1 MAKSDQK
8 ERRRVS
14 ARRMVEEHDSGH
26 NNKALKIPAGFKLRR
41 IKKEDVYRWDF
52 LPYEVKADHNPHADK
67 GSLGF
72 ERIYFVH
79 KNIGPNEATVTCL
92 AKTFGD
98 PCPICEHRAKI
109 AREGASKDALK
120 ALQPSERQ
128 LFIIVDTEAKKEE
141 IEIFDHSEWL
151 FGKYLRE
158 KIEKADPGDD
168 YEAFADLQDGQTLKI
183 SAKEVKGPGYSW
195 YDCANIEF
203 KKRTREYPESIL
215 SKVPDLDECV
225 VRPTY
230 EEVDELFFKGTD
242 RDEDDKD
249 DGKTPSRLSKDKE
262 DVQEP
267 PSRVRKDKDD
277 EDDEDKRPARGKDK
291 EDEDKDD
298 KDGDVA
304 VGDTVE
310 FEYKGK
316 TRRGIVKEIDEKNEL
331 IRVKCDDRDAPYNV
345 EPDDVTKV
353 EPEPEK
359 EPEKEEKKP
368 ARGKKTTAAKE
379 EKTEAASFTPKVGA
393 MVVHK
398 KLGECEIVKIKGE
411 VVTLEDSETELHGGI
426 PLSECSP
433 VKKK

>member
-1 MAKSDQK
+1 MAKNEQK

-14 ARRMVEEHDSGH
+14 ARRMVEEHDSGR
-26 NNKALKIPAGFKLRR
+26 NNKALNIPSGFKLRR

-52 LPYEVKADHNPHADK
+52 LPYEVKVDHNPHADK
-67 GSLGF
+67 GALHM
-72 ERIYFVH
+72 ERTYFVH

-92 AKTFGD
+92 AKTFNE
-98 PCPICEHRAKI
+98 PCAICEQRAKI
-109 AREGASKDALK
+109 AREGAGKDALK

-128 LFIIVDTEAKKEE
+128 LWIVIDTEAKKEE

-183 SAKEVKGPGYSW
+183 AAKEVKGAGYSW

-203 KKRTREYPESIL
+203 KKRSEAYPESIL
-215 SKVPDLDECV
+215 KEVPDLDACIV
-225 VRPTY
+225 HPTY
-230 EEVDELFFKGTD
+230 EEVADLFFKGTD
-242 RDEDDKD
+242 KEDEDQNEKDEKDKKSDAPERSRRVPKEKEDDKD
-249 DGKTPSRLSKDKE
+249 KEEPKTRGKGKEDDKE
-262 DVQEP
+262 D
-267 PSRVRKDKDD
+267 DKD
-277 EDDEDKRPARGKDK
+277 EKSDDVE
-291 EDEDKDD
+291 
-298 KDGDVA
+298 

-316 TRRGIVKEIDEKNEL
+316 ARRGLVKEIDTKNEL

-359 EPEKEEKKP
+359 EEP
-368 ARGKKTTAAKE
+368 KKTRGGKTSTKE
-379 EKTEAASFTPKVGA
+379 KDDKDKKSASFEPKVGM
-393 MVVHK
+393 MVTHDK
-398 KLGECEIVKIKGE
+398 HGECEIVKVKGD
-411 VVTLEDSETELHGGI
+411 VLTLEDTETELHGGV
-426 PLSECSP
+426 PVSECTPS
-433 VKKK
+433 KKK